1 MLHRNISIYTLY
13 YRFLLKTTVFWT
25 YPTCNICIAKLHF
38 LVDLCAIYAILYVQL
53 EHRRAMM
60 KEMLIDEI
68 VNELPST
75 TLNRSMKKQLFDD
88 LTRNLASWKDPV
100 QAVIPVIDF
109 AEYNEA
115 CVYFTGSKLKIVS
128 IQGQR
133 VGVESAGYCRDTE
146 N

>member
-1 MLHRNISIYTLY
+1 
-13 YRFLLKTTVFWT
+13 
-25 YPTCNICIAKLHF
+25 
-38 LVDLCAIYAILYVQL
+38 
-53 EHRRAMM
+53 MM

-115 CVYFTGSKLKIVS
+115 CVYFTGSKLKVVS